1 MFARYMSDF
10 MHGIFYM
17 LVTALLITAM
27 VNPELIGAWLG
38 TMDQARYEWL
48 DNDSESMLEP

>member
-27 VNPELIGAWLG
+27 VNPEFMGAWLG
-38 TMDQARYEWL
+38 KIDQARYEWL
-48 DNDSESMLEP
+48 DNGSESMLEP